1 MSERQLVYSPEDRR
15 HLVVMISGTAKL
27 HKWKIMLIKLIIEL
41 NYMKR
46 RVTHQQGCFGTSMA

>member
-1 MSERQLVYSPEDRR
+1 MSERRLVYSPEDRR

-27 HKWKIMLIKLIIEL
+27 QKWKIMLIKLIIER

-46 RVTHQQGCFGTSMA
+46 RVTHQQGCFGASMA